1 LLTSLF
7 ATDALARQ
15 VPPAGYYDAK
25 APDAWSGGVKMVDID
40 TPSGKFR
47 VWTKRVGSNPK
58 LKVLLLHGGPGATH
72 DYFEPFDSY
81 FPAQG
86 IEYIYYDQLGSGR
99 SDKPTDTK
107 LWTIDRF
114 VDEVE
119 QVRKA
124 LDLGPENFCVLGHSW
139 GGVLAIE
146 YALKYQANLKCVV
159 ISNMMASIPAY
170 NDYANT
176 VLMPEMDQAQLAK
189 VKALEA
195 AGKTADP
202 DYMGTLIPMHYEKHI
217 LRRPADQWPEP
228 VTHAFR
234 PDERRALHP
243 DPGPQRTGRQRP
255 AAELGPVRRPQ
266 EDRRPDPGDRG
277 QVRHDGPGLYGEDVQ
292 GAAQG
297 PVSVP
302 GQRQPHGD
310 VRRPGE
316 LLRRADRVPEVN

>member
-1 LLTSLF
+1 
-7 ATDALARQ
+7 
-15 VPPAGYYDAK
+15 
-25 APDAWSGGVKMVDID
+25 MVDID

-202 DYMGTLIPMHYEKHI
+202 STWA
-217 LRRPADQWPEP
+217 R
-228 VTHAFR
+228 
-234 PDERRALHP
+234 
-243 DPGPQRTGRQRP
+243 
-255 AAELGPVRRPQ
+255 
-266 EDRRPDPGDRG
+266 
-277 QVRHDGPGLYGEDVQ
+277 
-292 GAAQG
+292 
-297 PVSVP
+297 
-302 GQRQPHGD
+302 
-310 VRRPGE
+310 
-316 LLRRADRVPEVN
+316 